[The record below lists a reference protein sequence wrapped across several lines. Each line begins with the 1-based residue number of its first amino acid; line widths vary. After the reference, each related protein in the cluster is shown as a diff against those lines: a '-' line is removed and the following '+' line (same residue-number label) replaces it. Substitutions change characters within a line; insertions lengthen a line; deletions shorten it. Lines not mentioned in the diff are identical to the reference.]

1 MSDKMI
7 FKMEPVGRVHNSFK
21 TPDATAPIKKAV
33 SEIEIFEPYISGL
46 FMADSAECLD
56 VVFYFHLAEDRSQ
69 KDDEGWKVTTHSGQL
84 KGIFATRSPRRPNPV
99 GITTVKVLG
108 RNGNRLRVTGLDAVD
123 GTPVLDIKACD
134 TSLFESTEL
143 EKVHASVMKSNPRV
157 SIFKQIMAGDTEKL
171 LLEAGKMH
179 GHYCPGLAMGVMA
192 ATYAVQQ
199 IGTDSDGL
207 EDLLAIVE
215 TNNCLA
221 DGVQL
226 VTGCS
231 FGNNSLIF
239 YDVGKTAVTL
249 TKRDGKGIRVISRP
263 ESQEYIRESFP
274 DFDNYYQKV
283 VKQKNRDPEVVAV
296 YQKSGVERAFG
307 TLKLDFN
314 RLFDAKWVKVNIPEY
329 APSYGDEI
337 CSRCG
342 ESVMAAR
349 VSEYEG
355 GNVCL
360 PCSGKDLPVLDG
372 HGIHQAQNF
381 IDD

>member
-7 FKMEPVGRVHNSFK
+7 FKMESVGRVHNSFK
-21 TPDATAPIKKAV
+21 TPDPTIQIKETT
-33 SEIEIFEPYISGL
+33 SEIEIFEPYISGF
-46 FMADSAECLD
+46 FMADLTEYLD
-56 VVFYFHLAEDRSQ
+56 VVFYFHLAEGRSQ
-69 KDDEGWKVTTHSGQL
+69 KDDERWKVTTNSGQL
-84 KGIFATRSPRRPNPV
+84 KGVFATRSPHRPNPV
-99 GITTVKVLG
+99 GITTVKVVG

-134 TSLFESTEL
+134 TSLL
-143 EKVHASVMKSNPRV
+143 ERAEMEKIHASVMKSNPRV
-157 SIFKQIMAGDTEKL
+157 SIYKQILAGNTENM
-171 LLEAGKMH
+171 LLEAGKIH

-192 ATYAVQQ
+192 ATYAVLQ

-239 YDVGKTAVTL
+239 HDVGKTAITL
-249 TKRDGKGIRVISRP
+249 TKRDGKAIRVISRP
-263 ESQEYIRESFP
+263 ESQAYIRESFP
-274 DFDNYYQKV
+274 DFDKYYEKV
-283 VKQKNRDPEVVAV
+283 VKQKNRDPEVVAA
-296 YQKSGVERAFG
+296 YHKSGVERAFG

-314 RLFDAKWVKVNIPEY
+314 RLFDTKWVKVNIPEY

-342 ESVMAAR
+342 ESVMASR
-349 VSEYEG
+349 VVKPEG
-355 GNVCL
+355 KIECL
-360 PCSGKDLPVLDG
+360 PCSGNGFPVLDG
-372 HGIHQAQNF
+372 YGIHL
-381 IDD
+381 

>member
-1 MSDKMI
+1 MI
-7 FKMEPVGRVHNSFK
+7 YKMEPVGIVHNRFK
-21 TPDATAPIKKAV
+21 TPDATAQIKETT

-46 FMADSAECLD
+46 FRADSAEYLD
-56 VVFYFHLAEDRSQ
+56 VVFYFHLAEGKSQ
-69 KDDEGWKVTTHSGQL
+69 NDEEGWEVTTHSGQL
-84 KGIFATRSPRRPNPV
+84 KGVFATRSPRRPNPV

-108 RNGNRLRVTGLDAVD
+108 RNGNRLRVTGLDAID

-134 TSLFESTEL
+134 TSLFESTEMG
-143 EKVHASVMKSNPRV
+143 KIHASVMKSNPRV
-157 SIFKQIMAGDTEKL
+157 SIYKQIMAGDTEKL

-249 TKRDGKGIRVISRP
+249 TKRNGKGIRVISRP
-263 ESQEYIRESFP
+263 ESQAYIRESFP

-283 VKQKNRDPEVVAV
+283 VKQKNRDPEVVAA

-307 TLKLDFN
+307 TLQLDFN
-314 RLFDAKWVKVNIPEY
+314 RLFDTKWVKVHIPEY

-342 ESVMAAR
+342 ESVMASR
-349 VSEYEG
+349 VSEFED

-372 HGIHQAQNF
+372 HGIHQAQSF
-381 IDD
+381 IEN